1 MSRSWSLRVLFSLLL
16 FFSSFPTSVMDINI
30 KYASECL
37 VIYIAGSGSLSSSLS
52 PSLSV
57 CLARSLILKNASH
70 CAVYT
75 MCALIDRGCHFFLHS
90 NPG

>member
-1 MSRSWSLRVLFSLLL
+1 MSRSWLLCVLFSLLL

-37 VIYIAGSGSLSSSLS
+37 VIYIAGSGSF
-52 PSLSV
+52 SLSV
-57 CLARSLILKNASH
+57 CLARSLILKNVSH

-75 MCALIDRGCHFFLHS
+75 MCALIDWGCHFFLHS